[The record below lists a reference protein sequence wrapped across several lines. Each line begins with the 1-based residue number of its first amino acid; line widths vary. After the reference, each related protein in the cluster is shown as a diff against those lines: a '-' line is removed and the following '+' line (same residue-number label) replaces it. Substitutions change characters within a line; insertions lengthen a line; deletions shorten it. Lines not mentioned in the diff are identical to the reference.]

1 MNKRNII
8 ISVITIVMMLIIAI
22 IPNYCYAATGKSDV
36 KDGSSSSKK
45 KDEKKESSSSKKKDE
60 KKESS
65 SSKKKDAKNTSST
78 SSKTSDSKNTSSTG
92 GTGSGLGLGDLD
104 AYEGKDASSVELAKK
119 ANYIFTVLR
128 TIGVVLSVVILMIIG
143 IKYML
148 GSVEEKANYKET
160 LLPYIIGAFLLFA
173 GSVLP
178 QIIYNFMQN
187 F

>member
-22 IPNYCYAATGKSDV
+22 IPNYCYAATGKSEV

-78 SSKTSDSKNTSSTG
+78 G

-104 AYEGKDASSVELAKK
+104 AYEGKDASSVELTKK

-128 TIGVVLSVVILMIIG
+128 TIGVVLSVVILIIIG

-178 QIIYNFMQN
+178 QIIYNIMQS